1 MLRVFSL
8 LLVLLGYASTVL
20 LILHLIE
27 TTNVYVITL
36 EPKIPHAHVLV
47 VVLTNKIG
55 RVSNRLGGPVRAR
68 MHLMFEQ

>member
-1 MLRVFSL
+1 M
-8 LLVLLGYASTVL
+8 VLLGYASTVL

-47 VVLTNKIG
+47 AAFANKIG
-55 RVSNRLGGPVRAR
+55 RVSDRSDGPVRAW
-68 MHLMFEQ
+68 MHLKFEQ